1 MSNVV
6 IEPKKLS
13 GLVAVPPSKSAAH
26 RAVICAS
33 LARGV
38 SVMEPVE
45 LSNDIRATIDCV
57 KELGAAVS
65 LIGKRLTIDG
75 KMIFTNPD
83 AVLDCG
89 ESGSTLRFLIPV
101 AGSGNVRT
109 KFVGHGRL
117 PERPIGIYLDCL
129 PKAGVSCETEGGLPL
144 SISGQ
149 LKSGIFEIPG
159 NVSSQ
164 FITGLLLALPLL
176 KGDSEIVITSALE
189 SKSYIDMTIS
199 AMDRFGV
206 TAIETEKGYKVY
218 GNQSYKPQ
226 NLSIEGDWS
235 QAAFFLSAGALGGNI
250 SIENLDNKSYQG
262 DKAIYDL
269 LKRFGAD
276 ISLNGQ
282 VLSCKRQ
289 KLKGIEIDAG
299 NIPDLVPILAV
310 TAALA
315 EGTTTITNAARLRIK
330 ESDRL
335 HAITEGLNRLGAD
348 VTELPDGL
356 RINGVESL
364 HGGTVEGYNDHRIV
378 MALAVA
384 ATRATEPV
392 IITDSESINKS
403 YPSFFEDYNNLGG
416 NANVINMG

>member
-13 GLVAVPPSKSAAH
+13 GMIAVPPSKSAAH
-26 RAVICAS
+26 RAVICAA
-33 LARGV
+33 LAQGV
-38 SVMEPVE
+38 SIMEPVE
-45 LSNDIRATIDCV
+45 LSNDIRATIECV
-57 KELGAAVS
+57 KELGSAIS

-75 KMIFTNPD
+75 TMMFTKPD

-89 ESGSTLRFLIPV
+89 ESGSTLRFMIPV
-101 AGSGNVRT
+101 AGAGNVST
-109 KFVGHGRL
+109 KFIGHGRL

-129 PKAGVSCETEGGLPL
+129 PKAGVSCETVGGLPL
-144 SISGQ
+144 SIRGQ
-149 LKSGIFEIPG
+149 LKSGRFEIPG

-176 KGDSEIVITSALE
+176 RGDSEIFITSALE
-189 SKSYIDMTIS
+189 SKSYIDMTLS
-199 AMDRFGV
+199 TMAKFGV
-206 TAIETEKGYKVY
+206 TAIETETGYKIY
-218 GNQSYKPQ
+218 GSQTYKPQ

-235 QAAFFLSAGALGGNI
+235 QAAFFLSAGALGGDVYV
-250 SIENLDNKSYQG
+250 ENLDMNSYQG
-262 DKAIYDL
+262 DKAIFDL
-269 LKRFGAD
+269 LRQFGAG
-276 ISLNGQ
+276 ISLNGK
-282 VLSCKRQ
+282 VLQSEQQ
-289 KLKGIEIDAG
+289 KLHGIEIDAG

-310 TAALA
+310 VAALA

-335 HAITEGLNRLGAD
+335 HAITDGLNRLGAD

-356 RINGVESL
+356 KINGVKSL
-364 HGGTVEGYNDHRIV
+364 HGGVVEGYNDHRIV

>member
-33 LARGV
+33 LAQGV

-75 KMIFTNPD
+75 KMIFTNSD

-101 AGSGNVRT
+101 AGSGNVRA
-109 KFVGHGRL
+109 KFIGHGRL

-144 SISGQ
+144 LISGQ

-250 SIENLDNKSYQG
+250 SIENLDTKSYQG

-282 VLSCKRQ
+282 VLSCKQ
-289 KLKGIEIDAG
+289 QTLKGIEIDAG

-348 VTELPDGL
+348 VTELSDGL

-392 IITDSESINKS
+392 IITDSKSINKS

>member
-6 IEPKKLS
+6 LEPKMLS

-26 RAVICAS
+26 RAVICAA
-33 LARGV
+33 LAQGV

-75 KMIFTNPD
+75 KMMFTNTE
-83 AVLDCG
+83 ATLDCG
-89 ESGSTLRFLIPV
+89 ESGSTLRFMIPV
-101 AGSGNVRT
+101 VGAGNVKA
-109 KFVGHGRL
+109 KFIGHGRL
-117 PERPIGIYLDCL
+117 PERPIGIYLECL
-129 PKAGVSCETEGGLPL
+129 PKAGVNCVTEGGLPL
-144 SISGQ
+144 SINGQ
-149 LKSGIFEIPG
+149 LKPGIFEVPG

-176 KGDSEIVITSALE
+176 KADSEIVVTSSLE
-189 SKSYIDMTIS
+189 SKSYIDMTLS
-199 AMDRFGV
+199 AMYRFGV
-206 TAIETEKGYKVY
+206 TAIETENGYKVY

-226 NLSIEGDWS
+226 YLNIEGDWS
-235 QAAFFLSAGALGGNI
+235 QAAFFLAAGALGGNI
-250 SIENLDNKSYQG
+250 SIENLDTASYQG
-262 DKAIYDL
+262 DKAIYQL
-269 LKRFGAD
+269 LRQFGAD
-276 ISLNGQ
+276 ITINGQ
-282 VLSCKRQ
+282 VLSCKHN
-289 KLKGIEIDAG
+289 KLNGIEIDAE

-310 TAALA
+310 VAALA
-315 EGTTTITNAARLRIK
+315 EGTTTITGAARLRIK

-335 HAITEGLNRLGAD
+335 HAITEGLNKLGAD
-348 VTELPDGL
+348 ITELPDGL
-356 RINGVESL
+356 RINGVKSL
-364 HGGTVEGYNDHRIV
+364 NGGAVQGYNDHRIV
-378 MALAVA
+378 MALSVA

-392 IITDSESINKS
+392 IITDAESINKS

>member
-6 IEPKKLS
+6 LEPKMLS

-26 RAVICAS
+26 RAVICAA
-33 LARGV
+33 LAQGV

-57 KELGAAVS
+57 KELGAVAS

-75 KMIFTNPD
+75 KMMFTNTE
-83 AVLDCG
+83 ATLDCG
-89 ESGSTLRFLIPV
+89 ESGSTLRFMIPV
-101 AGSGNVRT
+101 AGAGNVNA
-109 KFVGHGRL
+109 KFIGHGRL

-129 PKAGVSCETEGGLPL
+129 PKAGVSCATEGGLPL
-144 SISGQ
+144 SINGQ

-176 KGDSEIVITSALE
+176 RGDSEIIITSALE

-206 TAIETEKGYKVY
+206 TAIETENGYKVY

-226 NLSIEGDWS
+226 HLNIEGDWS
-235 QAAFFLSAGALGGNI
+235 QAAFFLAAGALGGNI
-250 SIENLDNKSYQG
+250 SIENLDTESYQG
-262 DKAIYDL
+262 DKSIYEL
-269 LKRFGAD
+269 LRQFGAD
-276 ISLNGQ
+276 ITINGQ
-282 VLSCKRQ
+282 VLICKHN
-289 KLKGIEIDAG
+289 KLHGIEIDAE

-310 TAALA
+310 VAALA
-315 EGTTTITNAARLRIK
+315 EGTTTITGAARLRIK

-335 HAITEGLNRLGAD
+335 HAITEGLNKLGAD
-348 VTELPDGL
+348 ITELQDGL
-356 RINGVESL
+356 KINGVKSL
-364 HGGTVEGYNDHRIV
+364 HGGAVQGYNDHRIV
-378 MALAVA
+378 MALSVA

-392 IITDSESINKS
+392 IITDAESINKS

>member
-6 IEPKKLS
+6 LEPKMLS

-26 RAVICAS
+26 RAVICAA
-33 LARGV
+33 LAQGV

-75 KMIFTNPD
+75 KMMFTNTE
-83 AVLDCG
+83 ATLDCG
-89 ESGSTLRFLIPV
+89 ESGSTLRFMIPV
-101 AGSGNVRT
+101 VGAGNVKA
-109 KFVGHGRL
+109 KFIGHGRL
-117 PERPIGIYLDCL
+117 PERPIGIYLECL
-129 PKAGVSCETEGGLPL
+129 PKAGVNCVTEGGLPL
-144 SISGQ
+144 SINGQ
-149 LKSGIFEIPG
+149 LKPGIFEVPG

-176 KGDSEIVITSALE
+176 KADSEIVVTSSLE
-189 SKSYIDMTIS
+189 SKSYIDMTLS
-199 AMDRFGV
+199 AMNRFGV
-206 TAIETEKGYKVY
+206 TAIETENGYKVY

-226 NLSIEGDWS
+226 HLN
-235 QAAFFLSAGALGGNI
+235 NV
-250 SIENLDNKSYQG
+250 SIENLDTASYQG
-262 DKAIYDL
+262 DKAIYQL
-269 LKRFGAD
+269 LRQFGAD
-276 ISLNGQ
+276 ITINGQ
-282 VLSCKRQ
+282 VLSCKHN
-289 KLKGIEIDAG
+289 KLNGIEIDAE

-310 TAALA
+310 VAALA
-315 EGTTTITNAARLRIK
+315 EGTTTITGAARLRIK

-335 HAITEGLNRLGAD
+335 HAITEGLNKLGAD
-348 VTELPDGL
+348 ITELPDGL
-356 RINGVESL
+356 RINGVKSL
-364 HGGTVEGYNDHRIV
+364 NGGAVQGYNDHRIV
-378 MALAVA
+378 MALSVA

-392 IITDSESINKS
+392 IITDAESINKS